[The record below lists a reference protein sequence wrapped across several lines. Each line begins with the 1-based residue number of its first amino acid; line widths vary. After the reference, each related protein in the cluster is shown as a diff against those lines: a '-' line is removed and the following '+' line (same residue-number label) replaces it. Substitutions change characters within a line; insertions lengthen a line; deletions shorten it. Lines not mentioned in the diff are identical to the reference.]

1 MKIGFYMK
9 LAIGGIR
16 RNKRMFKTYIL
27 TCTVMVTVFYIVMF
41 LGSSSVID
49 RLAGGQ
55 TIREIFSMGSWV
67 IAVFSAVFLFYTN
80 SFLIRNRKKEFGIYN
95 ILGMGKRNIARILF
109 WENLMAALITVVMG
123 IGVGIALSKL
133 TELGLVNIIHAEF
146 TDIRNYFCTFVS

>member
-49 RLAGGQ
+49 HLAGGQ
-55 TIREIFSMGSWV
+55 TIRSIFSLGSWV

-80 SFLIRNRKKEFGIYN
+80 
-95 ILGMGKRNIARILF
+95 RI
-109 WENLMAALITVVMG
+109 WNL
-123 IGVGIALSKL
+123 
-133 TELGLVNIIHAEF
+133 
-146 TDIRNYFCTFVS
+146 